1 VRIFHPLRNP
11 SVALLWSG
19 LSLSTL
25 GDQLFAIALTW
36 IAVGVF
42 GSAAGYLSAF
52 QALVLLLAVLGIGR
66 WADRWHRQY
75 SMVGADLARAAI
87 LVLIV
92 TLWLATGA
100 PSAAELVCAILV
112 LAVGQAVFQPA
123 LQSVLPSL
131 VSDASLLPAANGL
144 LDTTDRTARLL
155 GPGLIAL
162 LAGVLPVVH
171 FLTLDALSFLASA
184 TALLL
189 ITRRHPGTLP
199 DRRVGLEAVWLGI
212 IRGCRAMRAHPLLG
226 YVLATTGLLSGAWY
240 SVFFLDLPL
249 LMERQPGGDGLR
261 YYGMVLSAYGC
272 TNLAATLFF
281 GGRALPSRPQ
291 FQMFSG
297 NLLVGSGMVLM
308 GLASLSPP
316 EWRLP
321 GMLAAAAVG
330 AVGGPMKDIPV
341 AVLRQT
347 RLRPAD
353 MAAAMRTYMAANS
366 AGILLAM
373 LLAPAAIG
381 IAGVVPV
388 VVACG
393 AAVMGIGVGGLVRH
407 AGWAEIAPVEAV

>member
-1 VRIFHPLRNP
+1 
-11 SVALLWSG
+11 
-19 LSLSTL
+19 
-25 GDQLFAIALTW
+25 
-36 IAVGVF
+36 
-42 GSAAGYLSAF
+42 
-52 QALVLLLAVLGIGR
+52 
-66 WADRWHRQY
+66 
-75 SMVGADLARAAI
+75 
-87 LVLIV
+87 
-92 TLWLATGA
+92 
-100 PSAAELVCAILV
+100 
-112 LAVGQAVFQPA
+112 
-123 LQSVLPSL
+123 
-131 VSDASLLPAANGL
+131 
-144 LDTTDRTARLL
+144 
-155 GPGLIAL
+155 
-162 LAGVLPVVH
+162 
-171 FLTLDALSFLASA
+171 
-184 TALLL
+184 
-189 ITRRHPGTLP
+189 
-199 DRRVGLEAVWLGI
+199 
-212 IRGCRAMRAHPLLG
+212 
-226 YVLATTGLLSGAWY
+226 
-240 SVFFLDLPL
+240 
-249 LMERQPGGDGLR
+249 
-261 YYGMVLSAYGC
+261 MVLSAYGC

-321 GMLAAAAVG
+321 GMIAAAAVG

-407 AGWAEIAPVEAV
+407 AGWAEVAAVEAV